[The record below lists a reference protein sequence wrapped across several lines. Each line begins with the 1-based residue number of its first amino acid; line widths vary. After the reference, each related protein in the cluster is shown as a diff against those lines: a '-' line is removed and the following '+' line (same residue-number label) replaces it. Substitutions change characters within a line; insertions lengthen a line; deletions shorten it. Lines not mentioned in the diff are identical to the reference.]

1 MCEGNLL
8 VEVHMCGKLIVMFIV
23 VFLDKANLKFE
34 LVATRVLLLMN
45 RSCDVIREVVV
56 RMKSS
61 NV

>member
-8 VEVHMCGKLIVMFIV
+8 VGVDMCGKLIVMFIV

-45 RSCDVIREVVV
+45 RSCVVIREVVV

>member
-1 MCEGNLL
+1 MCKGNLL
-8 VEVHMCGKLIVMFIV
+8 VGVDMCGKLIVMFIV

-45 RSCDVIREVVV
+45 RSCVVIREVVV
-56 RMKSS
+56 RMKNS

>member
-8 VEVHMCGKLIVMFIV
+8 VGVDMCGKLIVMFIV